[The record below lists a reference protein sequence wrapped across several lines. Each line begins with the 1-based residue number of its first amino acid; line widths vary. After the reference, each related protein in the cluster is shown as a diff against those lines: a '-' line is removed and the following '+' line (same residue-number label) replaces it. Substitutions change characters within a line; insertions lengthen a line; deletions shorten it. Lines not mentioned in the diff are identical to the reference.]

1 MGGWRTLGLAAA
13 ALAAMTL
20 AGCSAGGQ
28 RPACPAGKLCFERGN
43 GVDPLTLDP
52 LKSTLVS
59 EEDILE
65 DMFTPLVQYDAAG
78 QPVPGVATAW
88 ETSAD
93 GLTWT
98 FHLRDSKWSDGAPLT
113 SDDFLFSLRRL
124 MDPKLASEYAYLLY
138 FIVNA
143 EPVNAGKLPLTAL
156 GVEAPDPHTLRIH
169 VTHPVPYLLRIA
181 THTTM
186 YPVPR
191 HVVEKYGEQWTNPA
205 HWVSNGAYVI
215 DSWVLGDHI
224 HAVRN
229 PNFYDA
235 ASVCIDEINYRP
247 IADAVSAERAIRR
260 GELDSNTDIQSNR
273 IAFLRRPD
281 QMPAYV
287 HVKTWLGTTYIG
299 FNPAVPAFRDIRVR
313 QALTMAIDRDF
324 ITGKLLR
331 GGQQPTYSLV
341 PKGIASYPGSQGPH
355 WADWSFDKRQA
366 EARRLMAAAGY
377 TPQHPLKFEFKMR
390 NGNDALLIYAAVQA
404 DWRAIGAE
412 ASLYPEE
419 GQIAYSDYSAR
430 NFQAADIAWIG
441 DYNDPLTFLN
451 LMDSS
456 TGPQNYSDYK
466 NPAYDALIDK
476 ANRDVDINVRGAD
489 LAKAEHMA
497 MEDATIAP
505 LYHYVSKNLVSPRI
519 TGWVDNLTDW
529 HLTRYLCFAGRK
541 PPGG

>member
-181 THTTM
+181 
-186 YPVPR
+186 
-191 HVVEKYGEQWTNPA
+191 A

-355 WADWSFDKRQA
+355 WADWSFDKR
-366 EARRLMAAAGY
+366 
-377 TPQHPLKFEFKMR
+377 
-390 NGNDALLIYAAVQA
+390 NDALLIYAAVQA